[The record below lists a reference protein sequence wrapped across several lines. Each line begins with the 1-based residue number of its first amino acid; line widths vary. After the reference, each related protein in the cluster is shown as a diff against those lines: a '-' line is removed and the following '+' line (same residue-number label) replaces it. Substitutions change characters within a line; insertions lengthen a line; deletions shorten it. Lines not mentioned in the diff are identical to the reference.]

1 LATASGPRG
10 RALDDSFGKDLPVQP
25 RILLVR
31 VDRIGDAIIS
41 TPVIRELRRRQ
52 PHAMIDILL
61 GEKNEVV
68 SSLLPDLDGRFV
80 LRRQGA
86 VATFGELRANRYD
99 VVINLHLNRSASASL
114 VTRFVRGAEVIN
126 YPAAD
131 PFRADGSLAHAVV
144 MTWRLLGPF
153 GVSPI
158 TEADAFHHPL
168 RLRLP
173 AASTA
178 VAEQVEAACLGRGA
192 AGRRVF
198 LNVSASHPTR
208 AWGAGRFGE
217 LARRLMADGCKVVLV
232 GAPNDESTLH
242 RAALLAGR
250 DAVSLPTMESYA
262 DFAATLSLADY
273 IVTTDGS
280 TAHLGAALGRPLVVL
295 YGRRATARAWS
306 PWGVPHRV
314 ATDDA
319 GLDAIQPSLVRELVN
334 ELEFETGDL
343 APPEPSPPD
352 R

>member
-1 LATASGPRG
+1 
-10 RALDDSFGKDLPVQP
+10 
-25 RILLVR
+25 
-31 VDRIGDAIIS
+31 
-41 TPVIRELRRRQ
+41 
-52 PHAMIDILL
+52 MIDILL

-68 SSLLPDLDGRFV
+68 SPLLPGLDGRFV
-80 LRRQGA
+80 LRRLGA
-86 VATFGELRANRYD
+86 VATLGDLRSNRYD
-99 VVINLHLNRSASASL
+99 VVINLHLNRSAGASL
-114 VTRFVRGAEVIN
+114 ATRLVRGAEVIN

-153 GVSPI
+153 GVGPI
-158 TEADAFHHPL
+158 TEADASRHPL

-173 AASTA
+173 AASA
-178 VAEQVEAACLGRGA
+178 AFAQQLEAAYLGRGA

-198 LNVSASHPTR
+198 LNVSASHPSR

-232 GAPNDESTLH
+232 GAPDDESTLH

-250 DAVSLPTMESYA
+250 DVVSLPTVESYA
-262 DFAATLSLADY
+262 DFAATLSLADF

-295 YGRRATARAWS
+295 YGRPETAKAWH

-314 ATDDA
+314 AADTA
-319 GLDAIQPSLVRELVN
+319 GLDAIKPSLVHRLVDKLQ
-334 ELEFETGDL
+334 LEAESL
-343 APPEPSPPD
+343 APPEPSPP
-352 R
+352 